1 MKPLLIISL
10 LFSFCYNTYSFGED
24 PQFKKPDYE
33 AIRKATRDKK
43 SAFYYPVLMK
53 RYNDGDTT
61 INEGAFNNLYFG
73 YLFDPGY
80 SVFDRSVY
88 NDSISAILK
97 QDTVMADDYKRM
109 IRYENAVLRQ
119 NPFNI
124 RDLNRLA
131 NAYYYTGDTLNM
143 LKTGF
148 KLQMIANTIL
158 ATGDGMSETAGW
170 HVISVGHEYDLL
182 HFLGFSFGGQQSLT
196 DSGCDYLTVGENKQD
211 IKGFYFDVRQILE
224 KEREMLKLK

>member
-1 MKPLLIISL
+1 
-10 LFSFCYNTYSFGED
+10 
-24 PQFKKPDYE
+24 
-33 AIRKATRDKK
+33 
-43 SAFYYPVLMK
+43 MK

-61 INEGAFNNLYFG
+61 ISEEAFSKLYFG

-80 SVFDRSVY
+80 SVFDRSAY

-97 QDTVMADDYKRM
+97 LDTVRTDDYKRM
-109 IRYENAVLRQ
+109 IRYENAVLGQ

-148 KLQMIANTIL
+148 KLQMIAETIL
-158 ATGDGMSETAGW
+158 ATGDGMSEETGW
-170 HVISVGHEYDLL
+170 HVISIGHEYGLL
-182 HFLGFSFGGQQSLT
+182 HFLGFRFGGKQSLT
-196 DSGCDYLTVGENKQD
+196 DGGCDYLTIGENEHD
-211 IKGFYFDVRQILE
+211 IKGFYFDVKQILE